1 MHIHTHFRHHYSFL
15 ISYVIFNKKRFLVGK
30 KSERKTYHFQI
41 NKRKHPCNSIT
52 PPAQVKEKKKGYT
65 NTELT
70 KLSFLHCEKGEFISI
85 KNVELPQLKDTL

>member
-1 MHIHTHFRHHYSFL
+1 MKGRL
-15 ISYVIFNKKRFLVGK
+15 ITSKLIKENTPVIA
-30 KSERKTYHFQI
+30 S
-41 NKRKHPCNSIT
+41 
-52 PPAQVKEKKKGYT
+52 PPPTQVKEKKKGYT